1 METLGSLFTHEL
13 TDIYI
18 TERQIVKALPI
29 MAKAASNPELESA
42 FNAHLGETEKQIERL
57 ERIFQ
62 VLDLPLRRDYVD
74 FDGIF
79 EEGRELLEKKKTWE
93 PNVLDAAL
101 IDAAQ
106 RVAEYESAAYD
117 TLCDFANLMGYGE
130 VVSILQETT
139 AEQKKGDKRLDE
151 IDYQPVKRMKRQ
163 W

>member
-1 METLGSLFTHEL
+1 METLGSLFAHEL

-18 TERQIVKALPI
+18 TEKQIVKALPI

-57 ERIFQ
+57 ERIFKI
-62 VLDLPLRRDYVD
+62 LNLPLRRQEWADP
-74 FDGIF
+74 DGIF

-93 PNVLDAAL
+93 PGVLDAAL

-117 TLCDFANLMGYGE
+117 TICDFANLMGYVE
-130 VVSILQETT
+130 VVNILEETLE
-139 AEQKKGDKRLDE
+139 EQKKADEKVDE
-151 IDYQPVKRMKRQ
+151 IDYRFVKRLATS
-163 W
+163 